1 MKKNLFSALLFFLL
15 ASALT
20 LQAQTA
26 RKFTINLTDDGAAN
40 MVVFLPE
47 KPAGRAIV
55 GIPGGGYS
63 MLSNTHE
70 GYAWSGWLNER
81 GIAYCVV
88 NYRMPKG
95 NRSIPIGDVE
105 KGFRIVRHRTRL
117 GCGMGHQPLGC
128 RHHGILGR
136 RPSGF
141 GHLHSFPLRT
151 KA

>member
-70 GYAWSGWLNER
+70 GYAWSGWLNCLLRGELPYAER
-81 GIAYCVV
+81 QPLDS
-88 NYRMPKG
+88 YRRRG
-95 NRSIPIGDVE
+95 
-105 KGFRIVRHRTRL
+105 KGFPHRTRL

-136 RPSGF
+136 WPSGF